1 MPTHDGIAGN
11 MGFLDLKSEILDQD
25 MCARCGACV
34 AVCPPGFLSIS
45 DDHMPVPAV
54 APDSMSCDDCTLCL
68 DVCPGKDTATPPSE
82 TRIFGRRRTPG
93 ERWTGIFRQSLVLT
107 STNPRVLAGAAAGG
121 AGTTFM
127 LTALRSGLADAVIV
141 VGRDANR
148 PWVPAALITDSEDEV
163 IRCGQTSY
171 CLTPNLQLL
180 RDPRFK
186 RIALVGVPC
195 EIQAVRKMQN
205 VVPPPE
211 VAEKVVL
218 TVEIACASSTKLA
231 GTEYLITEKLGIP
244 LKEVT
249 ELRYREGEYPGEFT
263 VKTRNGQ
270 RRSLPFFGV
279 VDEFKRHKT
288 HRCLV
293 CGDWWSGLADVSIS
307 DGDPNIY
314 ASSQSGAKP
323 PRQSTVMTRTEQ
335 GEKIVQAAVQLGLAS
350 VRSRAFISEDN
361 LGLQR
366 KRFRY
371 ASFAKAM
378 PNRVPTP
385 PAKYEETE
393 TLLSDTE
400 VIDRMAF
407 HMKIAPSQPGEAAAV
422 GRQRAPVTIGFDVTS
437 AREIVWRPPGDKAIA
452 QRVAF
457 AAALADGTSTIRNIP
472 KSDDIESNLSILRQ
486 LGVDIWEAADASIVI
501 GGRGLRGLTPP
512 GNKATL
518 SPGNSATTARILIS
532 ILAGN
537 PGEFRI
543 DGNELLRRRPME
555 WVVEPLRRAGAHIV
569 YESSRGRLPAHIR
582 GSTLGAISH
591 EVEVF
596 SAQPVSA
603 LLFGGLQA
611 SGKTVIHRR
620 AKARDHTERLLRS
633 LGVTVDETETMVRM
647 NPPERLPPFNL
658 TLPGDISTASLP
670 IACVV
675 ASPLPR
681 RLVIEDVGINETR
694 TGFIRTLQAMGAA
707 IEIEPKGMEGNEPVG
722 RIIVESG
729 HPLRGIDVGGASLV
743 QSMIDELPMLAALVA
758 RAEGRTVIRDAQ
770 ELKDKD
776 TNRITTTVA
785 ALSPFDVKIEGRE
798 DGFVI
803 EPSELSSA
811 KSLALPP
818 DHRVIFAA
826 MTLASSLEEPT
837 TMSGWEKV
845 SVSFPGCLELLG
857 QLASVSHFEKV

>member
-1 MPTHDGIAGN
+1 

-25 MCARCGACV
+25 MCTRCGACV
-34 AVCPPGFLSIS
+34 AVCPPGLLAIS
-45 DDHMPVPAV
+45 DDHMPVPLVEPEA
-54 APDSMSCDDCTLCL
+54 MSCNDCTLCL
-68 DVCPGKDTATPPSE
+68 DVCPGKDTATPTSE
-82 TRIFGRRRTPG
+82 TRIFGRSRTPA
-93 ERWTGIFRQSLVLT
+93 ERWTGIFRRSLVLT
-107 STNPRVLAGAAAGG
+107 STNPRVLSGAAAGG
-121 AGTTFM
+121 AGTTLM

-141 VGRDANR
+141 VGRDVNR

-186 RIALVGVPC
+186 RIALIGVPC
-195 EIQAVRKMQN
+195 EVQAVRKMQN
-205 VVPPPE
+205 LVPLPE
-211 VAEKVVL
+211 VAEKIVL
-218 TVEIACASSTKLA
+218 AVEIACASSTKLA
-231 GTEYLITEKLGIP
+231 GTEFLITEKLGIP
-244 LKEVT
+244 LQDVT
-249 ELRYREGEYPGEFT
+249 EMRYREGEYPGEFT
-263 VKTRNGQ
+263 VKTRQGQ
-270 RRSLPFFGV
+270 SRSLPFFEV

-323 PRQSTVMTRTEQ
+323 PRQSIVMTRTEQ
-335 GEKIVQAAVQLGLAS
+335 GENMVQAAVRLGLAT

-378 PNRVPTP
+378 PNRVPAP
-385 PAKYEETE
+385 PVDYEETE

-400 VIDRMAF
+400 VINRMSY
-407 HMKIAPSQPGEAAAV
+407 HMRIGSAPAAGA
-422 GRQRAPVTIGFDVTS
+422 GRRAGTTVTIGFDVTS
-437 AREIVWRPPGDKAIA
+437 AREIRWRPPGDKAIA
-452 QRVAF
+452 QRAAF
-457 AAALADGTSTIRNIP
+457 AAALTDGTSTVRNIP
-472 KSDDIESNLSILRQ
+472 QSDDMESNLSILRQ

-501 GGRGLRGLTPP
+501 GGRGLRGLTSPE
-512 GNKATL
+512 NKMTL
-518 SPGNSATTARILIS
+518 SPGNSATTARILIGL
-532 ILAGN
+532 LAGT

-555 WVVEPLRRAGAHIV
+555 WIVEPLRKAGAHII
-569 YESSRGRLPAHIR
+569 YEMSRGRLPAHVR

-591 EVEVF
+591 QVEVF

-603 LLFGGLQA
+603 LLFAGLQSA
-611 SGKTVIHRR
+611 GETTINRR
-620 AKARDHTERLLRS
+620 AKARDHTERLLRH
-633 LGVTVDETETMVRM
+633 LGVAVDETETTVRM
-647 NPPERLPPFNL
+647 TPPDRLPAFDL

-681 RLVIEDVGINETR
+681 RLEIENVGINETR
-694 TGFIRTLQAMGAA
+694 SGFVRTLQAMGAG
-707 IEIEPKGMEGNEPVG
+707 IEIEPTGMEGNEPIG
-722 RIIVESG
+722 RIVVESG
-729 HPLRGIDVGGASLV
+729 HQLRGIELGGASLI
-743 QSMIDELPMLAALVA
+743 QSMIDELPMLAALAA
-758 RAEGRTVIRDAQ
+758 RAEGPTVIRDAQ

-776 TNRITTTVA
+776 TDRIATTLA
-785 ALSPFDVKIEGRE
+785 ALRPFGVKVEGRE

-803 EPSELSSA
+803 EPSELSSP

-826 MTLASSLEEPT
+826 MTLASSLEDPT
-837 TMSGWEKV
+837 AMTGWEKV

-857 QLASVSHFEKV
+857 QLASVSHFEEV

>member
-1 MPTHDGIAGN
+1 MP
-11 MGFLDLKSEILDQD
+11 FLELKSEILDQD
-25 MCARCGACV
+25 MCTRCGACV
-34 AVCPPGFLSIS
+34 AVCPPGFLTIS
-45 DDHMPVPAV
+45 DDHMPVLALEPEA
-54 APDSMSCDDCTLCL
+54 MSCEDCSLCL
-68 DVCPGKDTATPPSE
+68 DVCPGKDTATPASE
-82 TRIFGRRRTPG
+82 ARIFGRSRTPE
-93 ERWTGIFRQSLVLT
+93 ERWTGIFRRSLVLT
-107 STNPRVLAGAAAGG
+107 STNPRVLSGAAAGG
-121 AGTTFM
+121 AGTTLM

-141 VGRDANR
+141 VGRDSAR

-180 RDPRFK
+180 CDPRFS

-205 VVPPPE
+205 LVPLPD

-218 TVEIACASSTKLA
+218 TVEIACASSTKLV
-231 GTEYLITEKLGIP
+231 GTEYLITEKLGIK
-244 LKEVT
+244 LQDVAEM
-249 ELRYREGEYPGEFT
+249 RYREGEYPGEFT
-263 VKTRNGQ
+263 VKTRDGQ
-270 RRSLPFFGV
+270 RRSLPFFEV
-279 VDEFKRHKT
+279 VDEFKRFKT

-323 PRQSTVMTRTEQ
+323 PRQSIVMTRTAQ
-335 GEKIVQAAVQLGLAS
+335 GEKIVQAAVQLGLAT
-350 VRSRAFISEDN
+350 VTPRAFIAEEN

-371 ASFAKAM
+371 ASFAEGM
-378 PNRVPTP
+378 PDRVPAP
-385 PAKYEETE
+385 PVDYEETE

-400 VIDRMAF
+400 VIDRMSY
-407 HMKIAPSQPGEAAAV
+407 HMRITPSRPETTAA
-422 GRQRAPVTIGFDVTS
+422 GRRKKAPVTVGLSLTS
-437 AREIVWRPPGDKAIA
+437 ARDIVWRPPGDKAIA
-452 QRVAF
+452 QRAAF
-457 AAALADGTSTIRNIP
+457 AAALSDGTSTLHNVP
-472 KSDDIESNLSILRQ
+472 HSDDIEGNLGILRQ
-486 LGVDIWEAADASIVI
+486 LGVDIWEAADTSYVI
-501 GGRGLRGLTPP
+501 GGRGLRGL
-512 GNKATL
+512 KLSERRSTL
-518 SPGNSATTARILIS
+518 SPGNSATTARILMGL
-532 ILAGN
+532 LAGT

-543 DGNELLRRRPME
+543 DGNELLRRRPMS
-555 WVVEPLRRAGAHIV
+555 WIVEPLRQAGADIV
-569 YESSRGRLPAHIR
+569 YEVTQGRLPTLIR
-582 GSTLGAISH
+582 GARLGPINH
-591 EVEVF
+591 QVDVF

-603 LLFGGLQA
+603 MLFAGLQS
-611 SGKTVIHRR
+611 SGETVINRR
-620 AKARDHTERLLRS
+620 SKARDHTERLLRH
-633 LGVTVDETETMVRM
+633 LGVTIDETETTVRM
-647 NPPERLPPFNL
+647 TPPDRLPAFDV

-694 TGFIRTLQAMGAA
+694 TGFVRTLQAMGAN
-707 IEIEPKGMEGNEPVG
+707 IEIEPTEVRGNEPVG
-722 RIIVESG
+722 KIVVESG
-729 HPLRGIDVGGASLV
+729 RQLSGIDVSGAFLV
-743 QSMIDELPMLAALVA
+743 QSMIDELPMLAALAA

-776 TNRITTTVA
+776 TDRIATTVA
-785 ALSPFDVKIEGRE
+785 TIRLFGVHIEGRE

-803 EPSELSSA
+803 EPSDPSSA

-837 TMSGWEKV
+837 TMSGWEKI

-857 QLASVSHFEKV
+857 QLASVSHFEQV

>member
-1 MPTHDGIAGN
+1 

-45 DDHMPVPAV
+45 DDQMPTAAV
-54 APDSMSCDDCTLCL
+54 APEAMSCNDCTLCL
-68 DVCPGKDTATPPSE
+68 DVCPGKDTATPQSE
-82 TRIFGRRRTPG
+82 TRIFGRIRTPA

-121 AGTTFM
+121 AGTTLM

-141 VGRDANR
+141 VGRDAKR
-148 PWVPAALITDSEDEV
+148 AWVPQALLTDSEDEV

-186 RIALVGVPC
+186 RIALIGVPC

-205 VVPPPE
+205 IGPQPE

-231 GTEYLITEKLGIP
+231 GTEYLITERLSIP
-244 LKEVT
+244 LNEVA
-249 ELRYREGEYPGEFT
+249 EMRYRQGEYPGEFT
-263 VKTRNGQ
+263 VKTHDG
-270 RRSLPFFGV
+270 RRKSLPFFEV

-293 CGDWWSGLADVSIS
+293 CGDWWSGVADVSIS

-323 PRQSTVMTRTEQ
+323 PRQSIVMTRTER
-335 GEKIVQAAVQLGLAS
+335 GEKIVQAAVQLGLAT

-378 PNRVPTP
+378 PHRVPTP
-385 PAKYEETE
+385 PVDYEETE
-393 TLLSDTE
+393 ALLSDTE

-407 HMKIAPSQPGEAAAV
+407 HMKIAPSQPDEAAAAP
-422 GRQRAPVTIGFDVTS
+422 RQRVPVTIGFDVTS
-437 AREIVWRPPGDKAIA
+437 TREIVWCPPGDKAIA
-452 QRVAF
+452 QRASF

-512 GNKATL
+512 ENKATL
-518 SPGNSATTARILIS
+518 NPGNSATTARILIS

-555 WVVEPLRRAGAHIV
+555 WIVEPLRKAGAHIV

-582 GSTLGAISH
+582 GSTLGAISE

-611 SGKTVIHRR
+611 SGETVIHRR

-633 LGVTVDETETMVRM
+633 LGVKVDETETTVRM
-647 NPPERLPPFNL
+647 APPARLPAFNL

-694 TGFIRTLQAMGAA
+694 TGFIRTLQAMGAG
-707 IEIEPKGMEGNEPVG
+707 IEIESKGMEGAEPVG

-729 HPLRGIDVGGASLV
+729 HPLRGIEVGGAALI
-743 QSMIDELPMLAALVA
+743 QSMIDELPMLAALAA
-758 RAEGRTVIRDAQ
+758 RAHGRTVIRDAQ

-785 ALSPFDVKIEGRE
+785 ALSPFGVRIEGRE

-803 EPSELSSA
+803 EPSQLSGA
-811 KSLALPP
+811 KRLMLPP
-818 DHRVIFAA
+818 DHRIIFAA
-826 MTLASSLEEPT
+826 MTLASSVEEPT

-857 QLASVSHFEKV
+857 QLASVSHFEKL

>member
-1 MPTHDGIAGN
+1 MP
-11 MGFLDLKSEILDQD
+11 FLDLKSEILDQD

-34 AVCPPGFLSIS
+34 AACAPGWLSIA
-45 DDHMPVPAV
+45 DDGMP
-54 APDSMSCDDCTLCL
+54 APTVEPEVMQCGECSLCL
-68 DVCPGKDTATPPSE
+68 RVCPGKDTTTAVSE
-82 TRIFGRRRTPG
+82 VRTFGRSRTPA

-107 STNPRVLAGAAAGG
+107 STDPRVLESAAAGG
-121 AGTTFM
+121 AGTTLM

-141 VGRDANR
+141 VGRDVER
-148 PWVPAALITDSEDEV
+148 PWVPMALITDSEDEV

-195 EIQAVRKMQN
+195 EVQAVRKMQN
-205 VVPPPE
+205 LVPLPH

-218 TVEIACASSTKLA
+218 TVEIACASNTKLA
-231 GTEYLITEKLGIP
+231 GTEFLITEKLGIK
-244 LKEVT
+244 LQDVA

-263 VKTRNGQ
+263 VKTRDGQ
-270 RRSLPFFGV
+270 RRSLPFFEV

-323 PRQSTVMTRTEQ
+323 PRQSIVMSRTEQ
-335 GEKIVQAAVQLGLAS
+335 GEKIVQAAVRLGLAT
-350 VRSRAFISEDN
+350 VTPRAFVSEEN

-371 ASFAKAM
+371 ASFAAAM

-385 PAKYEETE
+385 PVEYEETE
-393 TLLSDTE
+393 ALLSDSE
-400 VIDRMAF
+400 VIDRMSY
-407 HMKIAPSQPGEAAAV
+407 HMRIMPSRPVAGAKPEK
-422 GRQRAPVTIGFDVTS
+422 APVTVGLNLAS
-437 AREIVWRPPGDKAIA
+437 SREIVWRPPGDKAIA
-452 QRVAF
+452 QRAAF
-457 AAALADGTSTIRNIP
+457 AAALSDGTSTLSNVP
-472 KSDDIESNLSILRQ
+472 HSDDIEGNLSILRQ
-486 LGVDIWEAADASIVI
+486 LGVDIWEAADTSYVI
-501 GGRGLRGLTPP
+501 GGRGLRGLKLSER
-512 GNKATL
+512 GSTL
-518 SPGNSATTARILIS
+518 SPGNSATTARILMGL
-532 ILAGN
+532 LAGT
-537 PGEFRI
+537 PGGKFRI
-543 DGNELLRRRPME
+543 DGNELLRKRPMS
-555 WVVEPLRRAGAHIV
+555 WIVEPLRRAGANIA
-569 YESSRGRLPAHIR
+569 YEVSQGRLPTLIR
-582 GSTLGAISH
+582 GVQLGPINYQ
-591 EVEVF
+591 VEVF

-603 LLFGGLQA
+603 MLFAGLQ
-611 SGKTVIHRR
+611 SGGETVINRR
-620 AKARDHTERLLRS
+620 VKARDHTERLLRH
-633 LGVTVDETETMVRM
+633 LGVAVDETETTVRM
-647 NPPERLPPFNL
+647 TPPYRLPAFDL

-694 TGFIRTLQAMGAA
+694 TGFVRTLKDMGAS
-707 IEIEPKGMEGNEPVG
+707 IEIEPTEVWGNEPIG

-729 HPLRGIDVGGASLV
+729 RPLRGIDVGGAALV
-743 QSMIDELPMLAALVA
+743 QSMIDELPMLAALAA
-758 RAEGRTVIRDAQ
+758 RAEGTTIIRDAQ

-776 TNRITTTVA
+776 TNRIETTA
-785 ALSPFDVKIEGRE
+785 ATLRSFGVEIEGHE

-803 EPSELSSA
+803 EPSKLSSA

-837 TMSGWEKV
+837 TMSGWEKI

-857 QLASVSHFEKV
+857 ELASVSHFDQA